1 MSNDIVSD
9 FQLSVLNSQD
19 AEDIF
24 GDTTDDVIAAA
35 DKNGLIEKLPII
47 KYFVTANKFVED
59 FRNFRF
65 IKKIYRFLYQT
76 HKYNKQQIRTF
87 FEEYSNASSENGYE
101 LMLEVLERLDNI
113 HKVDV
118 MTNLLKAKLDGQITI
133 DDYIRLT
140 ASLRIVPY
148 VDLKCLPDYI
158 KSIGTRYDTYMLFAA
173 GLLYN
178 SAIGSDGVGVENNN
192 HYQLN
197 DNGLLF
203 VKYGLKQ
210 DVSGYVKSNEQL
222 IVVADE
228 EVPEQLKGEYTDVN
242 DMLK

>member
-1 MSNDIVSD
+1 MENDIVSD

-19 AEDIF
+19 AEAIF
-24 GDTTDDVIAAA
+24 GDTTDDIIAAA
-35 DKNGLIEKLPII
+35 DKNGLLEKLPII
-47 KYFVTANKFVED
+47 KYFVAANKFVED
-59 FRNFRF
+59 FRNRRF
-65 IKKIYRFLYQT
+65 LKKIYRFLYQT
-76 HKYNKQQIRTF
+76 HKYNKKKIKAF
-87 FEEYSNASSENGYE
+87 FEEFSNASIENGYE

-133 DDYIRLT
+133 DDFIRLT

-148 VDLKCLPDYI
+148 VDLKRLPDYI
-158 KSIGTRYDTYMLFAA
+158 KSIGTRYDTYMLYAA

-178 SAIGSDGVGVENNN
+178 SAIGSDGVGVNNSN

-210 DVSGYVKSNEQL
+210 DVSSYVKSNEQL
-222 IVVADE
+222 IVVADD
-228 EVPEQLKGEYTDVN
+228 EVPEQMQGEYPN
-242 DMLK
+242 IKDMLK

>member
-1 MSNDIVSD
+1 MANDIVSD

-24 GDTTDDVIAAA
+24 GDTTDDIIAAA
-35 DKNGLIEKLPII
+35 DKNGLLEKLPII
-47 KYFVTANKFVED
+47 KYFVTASKFVED

-65 IKKIYRFLYQT
+65 SKKIYRFLYQT
-76 HKYNKQQIRTF
+76 HKFNKLQIEAF
-87 FEEYSNASSENGYE
+87 FEEYSNASCENGYE

-113 HKVDV
+113 NKVDV
-118 MTNLLKAKLDGQITI
+118 MTNLLKAKLDGLITI
-133 DDYIRLT
+133 DNFIRLT
-140 ASLRIVPY
+140 ASLRLAPY

-158 KSIGTRYDTYMLFAA
+158 KSIGTRHDTYMLFAA

-178 SAIGSDGVGVENNN
+178 SAIGTDGVGAENSN

-197 DNGLLF
+197 DNGVLF

-210 DVSGYVKSNEQL
+210 DVSGYVKSKEQK
-222 IVVADE
+222 IVVEDDN
-228 EVPEQLKGEYTDVN
+228 VPEQLQGEYPDVN

>member
-1 MSNDIVSD
+1 MENDIVSD

-19 AEDIF
+19 AEAIF
-24 GDTTDDVIAAA
+24 GDTTDDIIAAA
-35 DKNGLIEKLPII
+35 DKNGLLEKLPII
-47 KYFVTANKFVED
+47 KYFVAANKFVED
-59 FRNFRF
+59 FRNRRF
-65 IKKIYRFLYQT
+65 LKKIYRFLYQT
-76 HKYNKQQIRTF
+76 HKYNKKKIKAF
-87 FEEYSNASSENGYE
+87 FEEFSNASIENGYE

-133 DDYIRLT
+133 DDFIRLT

-148 VDLKCLPDYI
+148 VDLKRLPDYI
-158 KSIGTRYDTYMLFAA
+158 KSIGTRYDTYMLYAA

-178 SAIGSDGVGVENNN
+178 SAIGSDGVGVNNSN

-210 DVSGYVKSNEQL
+210 DVSSYVKSNEQL
-222 IVVADE
+222 IVVADD
-228 EVPEQLKGEYTDVN
+228 EVPEQMQGEYPNITSVH
-242 DMLK
+242 